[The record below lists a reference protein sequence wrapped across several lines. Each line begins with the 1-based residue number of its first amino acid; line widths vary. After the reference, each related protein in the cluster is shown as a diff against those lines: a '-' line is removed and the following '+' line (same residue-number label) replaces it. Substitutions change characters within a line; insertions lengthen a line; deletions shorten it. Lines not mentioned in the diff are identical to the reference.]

1 MSKSFYS
8 LGLMSGTSMDG
19 VDVSIINSDGS
30 AKFKGI
36 LNKYFEYS
44 EDLHK
49 NLISSRDKINS
60 SKDLKVHSKEL
71 DFLQKEITLFHSK
84 AVNEVVKEIDFNID
98 IIGFHGQTIFH
109 NAGERISRQLGDG
122 NLLSQLVKKK
132 VVYDFRQ
139 NDLKNGGQG
148 APLAPIFHKIISK
161 EIKIDPPLCI
171 LNLGGIA
178 NITAIE
184 SDEDLTLVSC
194 DIGPGNCLIDEWVRK
209 NAGKKY
215 DKDGSIAKLGKIN
228 AAILNQALDNNES
241 LITKNIL
248 SYDAKDFD
256 LNFVRGLSL
265 EDGAATI
272 TEFTGSVLRE
282 GILNFFK
289 KLDNKPK
296 KILVCGGGRKNLTL
310 IQSIKE
316 KLVEKI
322 TIENIDKYGLDGDFI
337 ESQAFAYLAIRSFL
351 KFPISFPKTTGCKEP
366 STGGVLVQNF

>member
-351 KFPISFPKTTGCKEP
+351 KLPISFPKTTGCKEP

>member
-19 VDVSIINSDGS
+19 VDVSIINSDGN
-30 AKFKGI
+30 AKFKGV

-49 NLISSRDKINS
+49 NLVSSRDKINS
-60 SKDLKVHSKEL
+60 SKDLKIYSKEL
-71 DFLQKEITLFHSK
+71 DALQKEITLFHSK

-109 NAGERISRQLGDG
+109 NANEKISRQLGDG
-122 NLLSQLVKKK
+122 NLLSQLIKKK

-148 APLAPIFHKIISK
+148 APLAPIFHKLISK

-171 LNLGGIA
+171 LNLGGVA

-184 SDEDLTLVSC
+184 SDENSNLVSC
-194 DIGPGNCLIDEWVRK
+194 DIGPGNCLIDEWIRK
-209 NAGKKY
+209 KTGKKY
-215 DKDGSIAKLGKIN
+215 DKGGSIAELGKIN
-228 AAILNQALDNNES
+228 TAILNQALDNHEN
-241 LITKNIL
+241 LKTKNIL

-256 LNFVRGLSL
+256 LNFVRELSL

-272 TEFTGSVLRE
+272 TEFTGTVLGD
-282 GILNFFK
+282 GILDFLN
-289 KLDNKPK
+289 KLNNKPK

-310 IQSIKE
+310 IESIKK
-316 KLVEKI
+316 KLVEKN
-322 TIENIDKYGLDGDFI
+322 TIENIDNYGIDGDFI
-337 ESQAFAYLAIRSFL
+337 ESQAFAYLAIRSSL
-351 KFPISFPKTTGCKEP
+351 KLPISFPKTTGCKEP
-366 STGGVLVQNF
+366 STGGILVQNF

>member
-44 EDLHK
+44 EDLHN

-60 SKDLKVHSKEL
+60 PKDLKVHSKEL

-351 KFPISFPKTTGCKEP
+351 KLPISFPKTTGCKEP

>member
-1 MSKSFYS
+1 
-8 LGLMSGTSMDG
+8 MSGTSMDG
-19 VDVSIINSDGS
+19 LDVSIINSDGS

-49 NLISSRDKINS
+49 NLISSRDKINI

-109 NAGERISRQLGDG
+109 NADEKISRQLGDG

-148 APLAPIFHKIISK
+148 APLAPIFHKTISK

-184 SDEDLTLVSC
+184 SDENSTLVSC

-209 NAGKKY
+209 KTGKKY
-215 DKDGSIAKLGKIN
+215 DKDGLIAKLGKTN
-228 AAILNQALDNNES
+228 TAILNQALDNHEN
-241 LITKNIL
+241 LKTKNIL

-265 EDGAATI
+265 EVGAATI
-272 TEFTGSVLRE
+272 TEFTGSVL
-282 GILNFFK
+282 GIAILDFLG
-289 KLDNKPK
+289 KLGNKPR

-310 IQSIKE
+310 MESIKKKLAE
-316 KLVEKI
+316 KHK
-322 TIENIDKYGLDGDFI
+322 IENIDDHGIDGDFV
-337 ESQAFAYLAIRSFL
+337 ESQAFAYLAIRSYL
-351 KFPISFPKTTGCKEP
+351 KLPISFPKTTGCKEP
-366 STGGVLVQNF
+366 SIGGILVENF

>member
-49 NLISSRDKINS
+49 NLISSRDKINN
-60 SKDLKVHSKEL
+60 SKDLKAHSKEL

-109 NAGERISRQLGDG
+109 NADERISRQLGDG

-272 TEFTGSVLRE
+272 TEFTGSVLGE

-289 KLDNKPK
+289 KLGNKPK

-316 KLVEKI
+316 KLVEKSS
-322 TIENIDKYGLDGDFI
+322 IENIDKYGLDGDFI

-351 KFPISFPKTTGCKEP
+351 KLPISFPKTTGCKEP

>member
-49 NLISSRDKINS
+49 NLISSRDKINN
-60 SKDLKVHSKEL
+60 SKDLKAHSKEL

-109 NAGERISRQLGDG
+109 NANEKISRQLGDG
-122 NLLSQLVKKK
+122 NLLSQLIKKK

-148 APLAPIFHKIISK
+148 APLAPIFHKLISK

-171 LNLGGIA
+171 LNLGGVA

-184 SDEDLTLVSC
+184 SDENSNLVSC
-194 DIGPGNCLIDEWVRK
+194 DIGPGNCLIDEWIRK
-209 NAGKKY
+209 KTGKKY
-215 DKDGSIAKLGKIN
+215 DKGGSIAELGKIN
-228 AAILNQALDNNES
+228 TAILNQALDNHEN
-241 LITKNIL
+241 LKTKNIL

-272 TEFTGSVLRE
+272 TEFTGTVLGD
-282 GILNFFK
+282 GILDILN
-289 KLDNKPK
+289 KLNNKPK

-310 IQSIKE
+310 IESIKK
-316 KLVEKI
+316 KLVEKN
-322 TIENIDKYGLDGDFI
+322 TIENIDNYGIDGDFI
-337 ESQAFAYLAIRSFL
+337 ESQAFAYLAIRSSL
-351 KFPISFPKTTGCKEP
+351 KLPISFPKTTGCKEP
-366 STGGVLVQNF
+366 STGGILVQNF

>member
-272 TEFTGSVLRE
+272 TEFTGSVLGE
-282 GILNFFK
+282 SILNFFK
-289 KLDNKPK
+289 KLSNKPK

-316 KLVEKI
+316 KLVEKS

>member
-1 MSKSFYS
+1 
-8 LGLMSGTSMDG
+8 MDG
-19 VDVSIINSDGS
+19 VDVSIINSDGN

-44 EDLHK
+44 EDLYN
-49 NLISSRDKINS
+49 NLTDIRDKVNN
-60 SKDLKVHSKEL
+60 SKDLTILSKEVNIL
-71 DFLQKEITLFHSK
+71 EKELTLFHSI
-84 AVNEVVKEIDFNID
+84 AVNEAVKEIDFEID

-109 NAGERISRQLGDG
+109 NAGEKISKQLGDG
-122 NLLSQLVKKK
+122 NLLSQLIKKK

-148 APLAPIFHKIISK
+148 APLTPIFHKLISK
-161 EIKIDPPLCI
+161 KIKIDPPLCV

-178 NITAIE
+178 NITAIVP
-184 SDEDLTLVSC
+184 DENSALVSC

-209 NAGKKY
+209 KTEKKY

-228 AAILNQALDNNES
+228 VATLNRALDNHDN
-241 LITKNIL
+241 LKTKNIL

-256 LNFVRGLSL
+256 LNFVRELSL

-272 TEFTGSVLRE
+272 TEFTGTVLGD
-282 GILNFFK
+282 GILDFLN
-289 KLDNKPK
+289 KLSNKPR

-310 IQSIKE
+310 IESIKK
-316 KLVEKI
+316 KLVEKN
-322 TIENIDKYGLDGDFI
+322 TIENIDNYGIDGDFI

-351 KFPISFPKTTGCKEP
+351 KLPISFPKTTGCKEP
-366 STGGVLVQNF
+366 STGGILVQNF

>member
-19 VDVSIINSDGS
+19 VDVSIINSDGN

-44 EDLHK
+44 EDLRK
-49 NLISSRDKINS
+49 DLISIRNKINI
-60 SKDLKVHSKEL
+60 SKDLTIHLKEL
-71 DFLQKEITLFHSK
+71 DILQKEITLFHSK
-84 AVNEVVKEIDFNID
+84 AVNAVVREIDFNID
-98 IIGFHGQTIFH
+98 IVGFHGQTIFH
-109 NAGERISRQLGDG
+109 NADEKISRQLGDG

-148 APLAPIFHKIISK
+148 APLTPIFHKIISK
-161 EIKIDPPLCI
+161 NIKIEMPLCI

-184 SDEDLTLVSC
+184 SDENSTLVSC
-194 DIGPGNCLIDEWVRK
+194 DIGPGNCLIDEWIRK
-209 NAGKKY
+209 KTGKKY
-215 DKDGSIAKLGKIN
+215 DKDGAIAKIGKKNIL
-228 AAILNQALDNNES
+228 ILNQALDNHEN
-241 LITKNIL
+241 LKNKNIL

-265 EDGAATI
+265 EDGVATI
-272 TEFTGSVLRE
+272 TEFTGSVLAE
-282 GILNFFK
+282 AILNFLNN
-289 KLDNKPK
+289 LDNKPR

-310 IQSIKE
+310 MESIKKNLIE
-316 KLVEKI
+316 KHI
-322 TIENIDKYGLDGDFI
+322 IENIDNYGLDGDFI
-337 ESQAFAYLAIRSFL
+337 ESQAFAYLAIRSSL
-351 KFPISFPKTTGCKEP
+351 KLPISFPKTTGCKEP
-366 STGGVLVQNF
+366 STGGILVQNF

>member
-19 VDVSIINSDGS
+19 VDVSIINSDGN

-49 NLISSRDKINS
+49 KLIRIRDKINS
-60 SKDLKVHSKEL
+60 SKDIEIYSKEL
-71 DFLQKEITLFHSK
+71 DLLQKEITLFHSK
-84 AVNEVVKEIDFNID
+84 AVNEVFKEIDFNIQ

-109 NAGERISRQLGDG
+109 NADERISRQLGDG

-161 EIKIDPPLCI
+161 EIKIDLPLCI

-209 NAGKKY
+209 NAEKKY
-215 DKDGSIAKLGKIN
+215 DKDGSIAKLGKTN

-256 LNFVRGLSL
+256 LNFVGGLSL

-272 TEFTGSVLRE
+272 TEFTGSVLGE
-282 GILNFFK
+282 SILNFFK
-289 KLDNKPK
+289 KLSNKPK

-351 KFPISFPKTTGCKEP
+351 GLPITFPSTTGCKEP
-366 STGGVLVQNF
+366 CTGGVMIKNF

>member
-49 NLISSRDKINS
+49 NLISSRDKINN

-71 DFLQKEITLFHSK
+71 DILQKEITLFHSK

-215 DKDGSIAKLGKIN
+215 DKDGSIAKLGKTN
-228 AAILNQALDNNES
+228 VAILNQALDNNES

-256 LNFVRGLSL
+256 LNFVGGLSL

-272 TEFTGSVLRE
+272 TEFTGSVLGE
-282 GILNFFK
+282 SILNFFK
-289 KLDNKPK
+289 KLSNKPK

-316 KLVEKI
+316 KLVEKSS
-322 TIENIDKYGLDGDFI
+322 IENIDKYGLDGDFI

-351 KFPISFPKTTGCKEP
+351 KLPISFPKTTGCKEP

>member
-1 MSKSFYS
+1 
-8 LGLMSGTSMDG
+8 MSGTSMDG

-289 KLDNKPK
+289 KLGNKPK

-351 KFPISFPKTTGCKEP
+351 KLPISFPKTTGCKEP

>member
-109 NAGERISRQLGDG
+109 NAGERISIQLGDG

-215 DKDGSIAKLGKIN
+215 DKDGSIAKSGKTN

-272 TEFTGSVLRE
+272 TEFTGSVLGE

-289 KLDNKPK
+289 KLGNKPK

-351 KFPISFPKTTGCKEP
+351 KLPISFPKTTGCKEP

>member
-19 VDVSIINSDGS
+19 IDVSIINSDGS
-30 AKFKGI
+30 VKFKGI

-49 NLISSRDKINS
+49 ELINSRDKINS

-71 DFLQKEITLFHSK
+71 DVLEKEITLFHSK

-98 IIGFHGQTIFH
+98 IVGFHGQTIFH
-109 NAGERISRQLGDG
+109 NADEKISRQLGDG
-122 NLLSQLVKKK
+122 DLLSQLVGKK

-148 APLAPIFHKIISK
+148 APLTPIFHKIISK

-171 LNLGGIA
+171 LNIGGIA

-184 SDEDLTLVSC
+184 SDENSTLMSC
-194 DIGPGNCLIDEWVRK
+194 DIGPGNCLIDEWMRK
-209 NAGKKY
+209 KTGKKY
-215 DKDGSIAKLGKIN
+215 DKNGSIAKLGKIN
-228 AAILNQALDNNES
+228 SVILNNALNNHKS
-241 LITKNIL
+241 LKTKNTL

-256 LNFVRGLSL
+256 LNFVRELSL
-265 EDGAATI
+265 EDGAANI
-272 TEFTGSVLRE
+272 TEFTGSVLGE
-282 GILNFFK
+282 SILDFLD
-289 KLDNKPK
+289 KLDNKRR

-310 IQSIKE
+310 IESIKKKLLE
-316 KLVEKI
+316 KHA
-322 TIENIDKYGLDGDFI
+322 IENIDNHGIDGDFI
-337 ESQAFAYLAIRSFL
+337 ESQAFAYLAIRSSL
-351 KFPISFPKTTGCKEP
+351 KLPISFPKTTGCKEP
-366 STGGVLVQNF
+366 SIGGVLVENF

>member
-19 VDVSIINSDGS
+19 IDVSIINSDGS
-30 AKFKGI
+30 VKFKGI

-49 NLISSRDKINS
+49 ELINSRDKINS

-71 DFLQKEITLFHSK
+71 DVLEKEITLFHSK

-98 IIGFHGQTIFH
+98 IVGFHGQTIFH
-109 NAGERISRQLGDG
+109 NADEKISRQLGDG
-122 NLLSQLVKKK
+122 DLLSQLVGKK

-148 APLAPIFHKIISK
+148 APLTPIFHKTISK

-184 SDEDLTLVSC
+184 SDENSTLVSC

-209 NAGKKY
+209 KTGKKY
-215 DKDGSIAKLGKIN
+215 DKDGSIAKSGKTN
-228 AAILNQALDNNES
+228 TAILNQALDNHEN
-241 LITKNIL
+241 LQTKNIL

-265 EDGAATI
+265 EVGAATI
-272 TEFTGSVLRE
+272 TEFTGSVL
-282 GILNFFK
+282 GVAILDFLS
-289 KLDNKPK
+289 KLDNKPR

-310 IQSIKE
+310 MESIKKKLAE
-316 KLVEKI
+316 KH
-322 TIENIDKYGLDGDFI
+322 TIDNIDDHGIDGDFI
-337 ESQAFAYLAIRSFL
+337 ESQAFAYLAIRSYL
-351 KFPISFPKTTGCKEP
+351 KLPISFPKTTGCKEP
-366 STGGVLVQNF
+366 SIGGILVENF